1 MKLSHHIKT
10 AIASTAIYTAVA
22 ASVIGA
28 HTMAQATTP
37 STSLFSTNPSVSVTL
52 PATIIKAKPFEA
64 RVLTA
69 ELATTNHVIQTG
81 QFEGRSDHITTGTAK
96 IIQTADGYELVL
108 GGDFY
113 LDGAPDPVIGFGSNG
128 EYDASTQF
136 TELKKKRGTQTYE
149 LPAGFT
155 PGAHSQV
162 FVWCEKFSVPLGVA
176 TLN

>member
-1 MKLSHHIKT
+1 MKLSNYIKT
-10 AIASTAIYTAVA
+10 GIASTVIYTAVA

-37 STSLFSTNPSVSVTL
+37 STSLFSTNANVSVTL
-52 PATIIKAKPFEA
+52 PTQMVKAAPFEA

-81 QFEGRSDHITTGTAK
+81 QFEGRSDHITKGTAK

-113 LDGAPDPVIGFGSNG
+113 LDGAPDPVIGFGNNG
-128 EYDASTQF
+128 EYDTATQF
-136 TELKKKRGTQTYE
+136 TQLRKKRGTQTYE

-155 PGAHSQV
+155 PGTHSQV